1 MLELLSDFSKRIFKR
16 KKPESYKS
24 RAYDC
29 IEVLNII
36 IDGDDEIIAQKL
48 LPIKRLLL
56 DLTRD
61 K

>member
-1 MLELLSDFSKRIFKR
+1 MLELLSNFTKILFKR
-16 KKPESYKS
+16 KKPESHKS

-29 IEVLNII
+29 IEVLNCI

-48 LPIKRLLL
+48 IPIKRFLL

-61 K
+61 